1 MKRHHFLLGATLSES
16 VTLGRVVAAVLFVM
30 LFVTGCK
37 NDDDDTP
44 AERITIEKVN
54 VDVILPDARRTL
66 WQPVIDLALQNIEL
80 AQQGLSKRVELNM
93 RYHDEDAE
101 DLGLTVYSLC
111 YPEEGD
117 DTCDVIL
124 GPTRS
129 TKCQMVLGNAAQYR
143 VPVLM
148 PTATSDEIQRI
159 QAERPY
165 SWFFTESDVT
175 SCVVVSLL
183 VIAAFVFLYNKL
195 FAVTFDEDF
204 ATATG
209 TKANLYNLIIAIIIA
224 VIIVISMNFVGS
236 LLVSALIIF
245 PALSAMRVLK
255 NFKAVTVCAACL
267 SVFCASLGFFASLL
281 LETPLGA
288 TMVAVNILA
297 FGLFTVIGAV
307 KSARG

>member
-129 TKCQMVLGNAAQYR
+129 TKCQMVLGNAAQHR

-148 PTATSDEIQRI
+148 PT
-159 QAERPY
+159 
-165 SWFFTESDVT
+165 
-175 SCVVVSLL
+175 
-183 VIAAFVFLYNKL
+183 
-195 FAVTFDEDF
+195 
-204 ATATG
+204 
-209 TKANLYNLIIAIIIA
+209 
-224 VIIVISMNFVGS
+224 
-236 LLVSALIIF
+236 
-245 PALSAMRVLK
+245 LS
-255 NFKAVTVCAACL
+255 
-267 SVFCASLGFFASLL
+267 
-281 LETPLGA
+281 
-288 TMVAVNILA
+288 
-297 FGLFTVIGAV
+297 
-307 KSARG
+307 